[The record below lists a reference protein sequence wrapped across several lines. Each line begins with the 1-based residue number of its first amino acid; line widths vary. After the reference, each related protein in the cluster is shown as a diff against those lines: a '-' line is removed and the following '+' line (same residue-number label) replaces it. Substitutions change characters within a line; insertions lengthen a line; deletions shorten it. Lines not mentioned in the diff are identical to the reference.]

1 MCATVAG
8 NRIEEIEK
16 DTFKGLDHLRVLDL
30 DRNRIYFIDARAFAA
45 VPELRCLRLA
55 SNNIRVIYEDTFISV
70 PHLQVTYTLHAVRA
84 WIRTK
89 LASLGDETQVWIWEF
104 ATLPSL
110 SHRFPSLSFLHFL
123 PPFSFLSSS
132 SVPSPP
138 VSFFP
143 VNLSRLPGS
152 LRHGVRYKLGSF
164 IHGGVLGSHKRLVKC
179 RSNGRCCCDV
189 LEDDKQNL
197 CRLLSLSPSCVD
209 GRQAIPQR
217 YVNDLLTCTYA
228 NCKYLSNCFIVKSSQ
243 QVRWSN

>member
-55 SNNIRVIYEDTFISV
+55 GNNIRVIYEDTFISV
-70 PHLQVTYTLHAVRA
+70 PHLQVTYTLHTVRA

-132 SVPSPP
+132 SVPSPQSP
-138 VSFFP
+138 SFQSITLVCREVSDMEWDISWVHP
-143 VNLSRLPGS
+143 WWRWVGPRAAGL
-152 LRHGVRYKLGSF
+152 
-164 IHGGVLGSHKRLVKC
+164 
-179 RSNGRCCCDV
+179 GRCAQILRTRFV
-189 LEDDKQNL
+189 GE
-197 CRLLSLSPSCVD
+197 RLL
-209 GRQAIPQR
+209 
-217 YVNDLLTCTYA
+217 
-228 NCKYLSNCFIVKSSQ
+228 
-243 QVRWSN
+243 